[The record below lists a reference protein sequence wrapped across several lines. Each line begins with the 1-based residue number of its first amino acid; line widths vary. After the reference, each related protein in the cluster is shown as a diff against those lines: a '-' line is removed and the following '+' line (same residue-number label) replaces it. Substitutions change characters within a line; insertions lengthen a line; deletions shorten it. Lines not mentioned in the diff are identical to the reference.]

1 MADKYIRCPKDP
13 KMMYLKD
20 VCENIFRKE
29 AYRTWCK
36 SCQNFQRPLPS
47 LEKPRCTP

>member
-1 MADKYIRCPKDP
+1 MSDKYIRCPKDP

-29 AYRTWCK
+29 TYRSWCK
-36 SCQNFQRPLPS
+36 SCQNFKS
-47 LEKPRCTP
+47 AKSALEKA